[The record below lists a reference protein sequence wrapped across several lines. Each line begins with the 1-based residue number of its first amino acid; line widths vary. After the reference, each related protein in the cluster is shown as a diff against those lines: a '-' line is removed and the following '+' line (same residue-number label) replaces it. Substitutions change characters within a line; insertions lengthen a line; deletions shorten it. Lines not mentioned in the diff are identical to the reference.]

1 MIPPR
6 DPVARALRTLLTS
19 RARPPAPD
27 LATQLRYLEADVRD
41 MRQRINAL
49 FFTVL
54 AALLAGVLERFAA

>member
-6 DPVARALRTLLTS
+6 DPVARALRTLLAS

-27 LATQLRYLEADVRD
+27 LATQLRYLEADVREL
-41 MRQRINAL
+41 RARINAL

-54 AALLAGVLERFAA
+54 AALLAGLLERLVA